1 MTDPKRKAEG
11 LYLTAWSKPKLEHLA
26 LATDVAKGCVRP
38 EFARWVRNGRKG
50 AAP

>member
-26 LATDVAKGCVRP
+26 LATDGAKGCVRP
-38 EFARWVRNGRKG
+38 EFARWVRGGRKG